1 MIRYKNLKDHIRYIA
16 NAFKKRG
23 EFYRKRGL
31 ELSPTTHT
39 FLWSQR
45 RYLVSAATRAAL
57 VWGNIGDGAAPK
69 VEKWHAA
76 SATNRLN
83 VHRIQNVLID
93 HSSATMSRFA
103 VACED
108 IAKRETVRR
117 CVAMGVEL
125 GLLKKCD
132 EGFSITPEYAEELFD
147 RANLGVRHPDMVEW
161 ARMVLAV
168 NQAETLIQQNRYPRQ
183 DDHPLD
189 TPLTIIEA
197 IAAGRYTG
205 SEDE

>member
-1 MIRYKNLKDHIRYIA
+1 MIKYKNLKEHIRYIA
-16 NAFKKRG
+16 SAFKRRG

-45 RYLVSAATRAAL
+45 RYLMSAGTRCSL
-57 VWGNIGDGAAPK
+57 VWDRIAGDSPTI
-69 VEKWHAA
+69 EKWHSA
-76 SATNRLN
+76 SVTNRFIARR
-83 VHRIQNVLID
+83 VQDVLID
-93 HSSATMSRFA
+93 HQSGTMSRFA

-108 IAKRETVRR
+108 VAKRETVRR

-125 GLLKKCD
+125 GLLEKCGD
-132 EGFSITPEYAEELFD
+132 GYTMTALYADELFN
-147 RANLGVRHPDMVEW
+147 RAILGLRHPDMVEW

-168 NQAETLIQQNRYPRQ
+168 NQTETLVQHNRYPRQ

-189 TPLTIIEA
+189 TPLTIIEE
-197 IAAGRYTG
+197 IAAGRYAG
-205 SEDE
+205 DE

>member
-1 MIRYKNLKDHIRYIA
+1 MMIRYKNLKEHIRFIA

-31 ELSPTTHT
+31 ELTPSTHT

-45 RYLVSAATRAAL
+45 RYLMWAGTRSVLA
-57 VWGNIGDGAAPK
+57 WDSIRGDAPTI
-69 VEKWHAA
+69 EKWHNATV
-76 SATNRLN
+76 TNRMI
-83 VHRIQNVLID
+83 VRRVQDVLIENK
-93 HSSATMSRFA
+93 SASISRF
-103 VACED
+103 VVECEG

-117 CVAMGVEL
+117 CVNMGVDL
-125 GLLKKCD
+125 GLLEKVG
-132 EGFSITPEYAEELFD
+132 EGYAMTTLYADELFN
-147 RANLGVRHPDMVEW
+147 RAILGLRHPDMVEW

-168 NQAETLIQQNRYPRQ
+168 NQAETLILDNRFPRR

-189 TPLTIIEA
+189 TPPTLAEE

-205 SEDE
+205 SDDE